1 MAISTN
7 TFTINA
13 NYAKADIITQLESA
27 FTWLGWH
34 DVCNHTGIITGFVD
48 KGMYQDDPCQ
58 STSWLTYDDAE
69 QYTSSGVGT
78 DASFSIQRLNGNPY
92 YVYVN
97 RSGYGYT
104 NGE

>member
-13 NYAKADIITQLESA
+13 GYPKSDLLIQLESS

-34 DVCNHTGIITGFVD
+34 DKCDHTGIVTGIVE
-48 KGMYQDDPCQ
+48 KGMYQLDPLA
-58 STSWLTYDDAE
+58 TNNYFYEAE

-78 DASFSIQRLNGNPY
+78 DASFYMR
-92 YVYVN
+92 
-97 RSGYGYT
+97 RSGGYPYT
-104 NGE
+104 CLLYTSPSPRD